1 MRLSLRR
8 GVPGLLAV
16 AALLS
21 VATVQADTYGRH
33 ERVRV
38 MSTPPIE
45 VVAKLDS
52 GADHSSLN
60 AVDVKYFL
68 RDGDTWARF
77 TIDNGSVLPGNR
89 VGVERPVIR
98 DVKLRQRGGGVEH
111 RPVVEMELCIGDR
124 LLKAELN
131 LSDRTG
137 YTAPLL
143 IGRSELEK
151 LGSVDASRE
160 FTHDAMCK
168 AAGLEDAVPAPTR

>member
-8 GVPGLLAV
+8 GIPGSLAI
-16 AALLS
+16 AALLF
-21 VATVQADTYGRH
+21 AMTVQADTYGRQ

-98 DVKLRQRGGGVEH
+98 DMKRRQRGGGVEH
-111 RPVVEMELCIGDR
+111 RPVVAMELCIGDR

-143 IGRSELEK
+143 IGRSELDK

-168 AAGLEDAVPAPTR
+168 APDMEDSAPAPIR

>member
-1 MRLSLRR
+1 MRS
-8 GVPGLLAV
+8 PAPLAWFI
-16 AALLS
+16 ALASFAS
-21 VATVQADTYGRH
+21 VARADTYGKQ

-45 VVAKLDS
+45 IVAKLDP
-52 GADHSSLN
+52 GADHTSLN
-60 AVDVKYFL
+60 ALDVKYFL

-98 DVKLRQRGGGVEH
+98 DVKVRQRDGGVEH
-111 RPVVEMELCIGDR
+111 RPVVEMEICIGDR
-124 LLKAELN
+124 LLKTELN
-131 LSDRTG
+131 LADRTS

-143 IGRSELEK
+143 IGRTELDK
-151 LGSVDASRE
+151 LGSVDVSRE

-168 AAGLEDAVPAPTR
+168 AAGVVDSNALPSR